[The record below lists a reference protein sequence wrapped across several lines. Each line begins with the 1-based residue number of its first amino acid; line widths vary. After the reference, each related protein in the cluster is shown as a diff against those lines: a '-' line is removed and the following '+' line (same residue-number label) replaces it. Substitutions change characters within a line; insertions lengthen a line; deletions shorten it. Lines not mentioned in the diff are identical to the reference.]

1 MIMKQFLLFFVLFGA
16 TCSIVAQTEENLF
29 DWQDNAT
36 VVAKERFMGLYRGKY
51 SNDPTHVYKSFDVSI
66 DGKNSYVLKIKGF
79 DKTMGGNFDA
89 FEIYYN
95 GKRILEYFSSDLL
108 YDVRYITRG
117 KSNDYF
123 IKVPLSDDSFA
134 LLFGGW
140 LFGSGDETTEMII
153 VVVSKGH
160 ANVIFDDYAYAYKYT
175 PGENFSIEFVDD
187 INGLQDLFSFSE
199 SFLRTRTKHKIWRE
213 GNMLKYKSWK

>member
-1 MIMKQFLLFFVLFGA
+1 MKRFAFVVLLISIA
-16 TCSIVAQTEENLF
+16 CSIWAQAEENLF
-29 DWQDNAT
+29 EWQTNQA
-36 VVAKERFMGLYRGKY
+36 VAKEKFLKFHIDQSRKNR
-51 SNDPTHVYKSFDVSI
+51 PTFVYKKLDVPTSGS
-66 DGKNSYVLKIKGF
+66 DKYYVNITGVNKEMSEYG
-79 DKTMGGNFDA
+79 DYDM
-89 FEIYYN
+89 FEIYHN
-95 GKRILEYFSSDLL
+95 DKKILEHIPHALL